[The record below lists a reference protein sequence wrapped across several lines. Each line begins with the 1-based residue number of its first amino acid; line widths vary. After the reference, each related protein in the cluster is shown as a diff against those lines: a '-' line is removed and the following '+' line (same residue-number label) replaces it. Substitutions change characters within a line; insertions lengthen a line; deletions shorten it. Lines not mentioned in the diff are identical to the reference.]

1 MVVTDFSGFF
11 FFFPTF
17 TAHSCRI
24 IEQAVYC
31 LLSLH
36 TMSQALTKFQ
46 LFKLYSFLGL
56 TYLSQNKSN
65 DNEIANE
72 QEDKQ
77 KIILVVSAR

>member
-1 MVVTDFSGFF
+1 MVVTDFSVFF
-11 FFFPTF
+11 FFSTF